1 LTWINLDG
9 YPEPCNDLKFVI
21 TGTGRCGTHYYQ
33 RLLSL
38 LGIKVGHEYALSRS
52 KTYTGGMDGDV
63 SFMAAP
69 HCKSLSE
76 HGVKILHVVRNPLGV
91 IRSMMGNDTHC
102 FENPTDGTPLYKA
115 HYAKI
120 TEEERE
126 NLLNATMLYWVR
138 WNELIEPYAD
148 FTWRLEDDSIM
159 LIHEILYEIGESR
172 INIEVEK
179 AMREALERRHPN
191 KHDDK
196 LQLHDLKGQPAWFQL
211 KDTAQRFGYTPLT

>member
-1 LTWINLDG
+1 
-9 YPEPCNDLKFVI
+9 
-21 TGTGRCGTHYYQ
+21 
-33 RLLSL
+33 
-38 LGIKVGHEYALSRS
+38 
-52 KTYTGGMDGDV
+52 
-63 SFMAAP
+63 MAAP

-76 HGVKILHVVRNPLGV
+76 HGVKILHVVRNPLDV
-91 IRSMMGNDTHC
+91 IRSMRGNKVNC
-102 FENPTDGTPLYKA
+102 FKNPADGHGLYKT

-120 TEEERE
+120 TEEERK
-126 NLLNATMLYWVR
+126 NTLNAAMLYWVR

-159 LIHEILYEIGESR
+159 LIHEILHEIGESR